1 MASTSNEILLYYTC
15 WSFTWDCA
23 APYCIWLILQ
33 RRCWSFNL
41 SRFYWTQ
48 FGWSFK
54 GDSIAPC
61 IYGWSFKGGSIALC
75 IYGWSFKGGSIAPCI
90 YGWSFKGDSIA
101 QFLADP
107 SKKDESIVPTMNRRF
122 HWNTHSHPSKEILL
136 SVPSKEIPL
145 FDRFSNFVLAI
156 IQNVKEPIQILV
168 LFKYLD
174 VRFHWLWQHHV
185 KGIHILVINWDGCG
199 GDEGFIKG
207 WIPVLCWVLGSGY
220 VPWNHNDS

>member
-15 WSFTWDCA
+15 WSFTWDCT

-41 SRFYWTQ
+41 RRFHWTK

-54 GDSIAPC
+54 GDSIVPC
-61 IYGWSFKGGSIALC
+61 IYGWSFK
-75 IYGWSFKGGSIAPCI
+75 
-90 YGWSFKGDSIA
+90 DSIA
-101 QFLADP
+101 QYLADP
-107 SKKDESIVPTMNRRF
+107 SKNDESTVPTMYRRF
-122 HWNTHSHPSKEILL
+122 HWNTHSGPSKEILL

-185 KGIHILVINWDGCG
+185 KGIHVLVINWDGCG